1 MNASSAGPESE
12 ALKSGCQ
19 RARAP
24 RLRASFL
31 ALSRCRG
38 RPLRHQSQ
46 RCRVFKAFCLWPPTM
61 HARAFPMRGSAVLSV
76 CGGCEAG
83 GARPLQPAR
92 PRGRGPQASGLRA
105 HVPLCS
111 LLFAQAVWLGTSA
124 LATELKTQPPPTS
137 RPPNRS
143 SDFCRFPHRTSQG
156 WRRPRV
162 SSAGGAA
169 GRGTPGW
176 RGWRPGPRRPGQEK
190 A

>member
-1 MNASSAGPESE
+1 MSAGACPEAPGLFPCLVPLPGAPPPSPES
-12 ALKSGCQ
+12 AV
-19 RARAP
+19 P
-24 RLRASFL
+24 RLQSFL
-31 ALSRCRG
+31 PLAANDAREGLSHAG
-38 RPLRHQSQ
+38 Q
-46 RCRVFKAFCLWPPTM
+46 RCPLCLRWLRSRRSAAPA
-61 HARAFPMRGSAVLSV
+61 AR
-76 CGGCEAG
+76 EAT
-83 GARPLQPAR
+83 R
-92 PRGRGPQASGLRA
+92 PRPQASGLCA

-143 SDFCRFPHRTSQG
+143 SDFCHFPHRTSQG